1 MVLCVTLTAPSY
13 TVSVGNETATTLAP
27 SMTCATIVTVA
38 GDGSVAALSLGES
51 TRLSDPPGVVV
62 SDHGMDGIST
72 LVVIPPSLEQFG
84 SPIPLDDNMEG
95 NDMPLSDVGES
106 DGSDAERDLFEE
118 AGLAKTKA
126 KATYASV
133 VLGSTQDGGCTRWC
147 FLWLFGHIEQFCGKN
162 APASVVQV
170 ESEEQKEKGFS
181 PANLYGP
188 WMLAGNKKRRPR
200 KNFQSDIGSGATNW
214 VDTVAHGAGDVAA
227 LENLGQHVVDSL
239 PASSRGSRK
248 KGLVKGSGGASVV
261 ALRQGALPAVTTR
274 SMIVREELMR
284 LLKRVL
290 RFKKIGLLCTSS
302 AVLSYWFYSVTIPNK
317 LPHSGPSGGELS
329 IDPGDHVGIHPGDTV
344 MSSDKL
350 NDGVMEVGND
360 CTHGDK
366 ENHVWIQGMKIDNG
380 GKVGMISKL
389 GMRRLMVL
397 AQGSC

>member
-62 SDHGMDGIST
+62 SDHGGLRILAIIGGVYQEELD
-72 LVVIPPSLEQFG
+72 SLQ
-84 SPIPLDDNMEG
+84 NMEG

-274 SMIVREELMR
+274 SMIGTSGNHSIVMVREEGDRKGLG
-284 LLKRVL
+284 KVL
-290 RFKKIGLLCTSS
+290 IGKNTINSSTRGTDEASKKG
-302 AVLSYWFYSVTIPNK
+302 FK

-366 ENHVWIQGMKIDNG
+366 ENHVSLQ
-380 GKVGMISKL
+380 
-389 GMRRLMVL
+389 
-397 AQGSC
+397 